1 MMEIVSDGNALF
13 EKRDN
18 GTYVVYQ
25 KVRDPGPR
33 HKAYRTLLNDVG
45 RVADGTE
52 ELKALFEGKS
62 PFDFPKPI
70 SLIKRLIEIAGLED
84 GDLVLDFFAG
94 SCPSVHALFDRIVN
108 DDYSLEVIAIQLP
121 EQTEPGSRAKQ
132 LGFETIADIGKERI
146 RRVIAKMKCERKGE
160 LDLQTRETP
169 EDLGFRVFKL
179 EESHFRRWTGTAEKD
194 PGELAEQMELF
205 NDPLLP
211 GWKPE
216 DLLWEIILKE
226 GLSLTSRIEP
236 VAPAVS
242 AAKPRRDAKSA
253 LNTVWRVTDDDKN
266 QTLLICLDDKLNP
279 ETFRALDLDRETRF
293 ICRDAALTDELAANL
308 ALQCRLKT
316 I

>member
-1 MMEIVSDGNALF
+1 LAKGEIQSIRGKDGKWTVHSKQYL
-13 EKRDN
+13 RDES
-18 GTYVVYQ
+18 GTIRQTKVFSIIEDVYTQ
-25 KVRDPGPR
+25 
-33 HKAYRTLLNDVG
+33 H
-45 RVADGTE
+45 GTGE
-52 ELKALFEGKS
+52 ILDHFGDAHVF
-62 PFDFPKPI
+62 PFPKPTKLLKTFLQLCCAEQDSESQI
-70 SLIKRLIEIAGLED
+70 IV
-84 GDLVLDFFAG
+84 DLFAG
-94 SCPSVHALFDRIVN
+94 SGSTAQSILSLNREDQSNRRFIMVQIPEPTMR
-108 DDYSLEVIAIQLP
+108 DDFS
-121 EQTEPGSRAKQ
+121 
-132 LGFETIADIGKERI
+132 TIADIGKERI
-146 RRVIAKMKCERKGE
+146 RRVIAKMKSERAGE

-211 GWKPE
+211 GWTPE
-216 DLLWEIILKE
+216 DVLWEITLKE

-236 VAPAVS
+236 VVPAIS

-253 LNTVWRVTDDDKN
+253 LNTVWRITDDDKN
-266 QTLLICLDDKLNP
+266 QSLLVCLDDKLNP

-293 ICRDAALTDELAANL
+293 ICRNAALTDELAANL